1 VPHHMINKLFHPDPP
16 WSLSFSSFLR
26 YVIWTAPATFTTKGY
41 KIWFS
46 LDRGDIRPGPC
57 QTVTDRVF

>member
-26 YVIWTAPATFTTKGY
+26 YVIWTAPNYPKNLNFLIT
-41 KIWFS
+41 
-46 LDRGDIRPGPC
+46 
-57 QTVTDRVF
+57 